1 MRLSRESRYALIG
14 MIALGS
20 KPEGT
25 VVGANELAQ
34 EADLPAP
41 FMAKILQR
49 LTRRGLLVSHRG
61 RVRGYEIARR
71 LDAITVSEVLEAIDG
86 EDALSRCLF
95 VSESCD
101 ASKPC
106 PLHEVWQPMADV
118 VALRL
123 RRMKLADV
131 DPRTV
136 GAEREIPHF

>member
-14 MIALGS
+14 MIALGN

-25 VVGANELAQ
+25 VVGAAELAQ

-61 RVRGYEIARR
+61 RVRGYEIARP

-86 EDALSRCLF
+86 EEALSRCLF

-101 ASKPC
+101 ASNPC

-123 RRMKLADV
+123 RRMKLAEV

-136 GAEREIPHF
+136 GTERAVDPG